1 MKILKRLFYGKGD
14 IDSRANVYLQERRLF
29 LEVEVNTLL
38 VNRYA
43 GSEGLADL
51 DQYL

>member
-29 LEVEVNTLL
+29 LEVEVTIPL

-43 GSEGLADL
+43 GSKGLADV
-51 DQYL
+51 DKYI